1 MPTVKVPNWIFH
13 TTVISKAL
21 DLLDFAINSKDQDG
35 DHDFLQL
42 ESGLALE
49 ESRDALSALIDT
61 LQILEADKNC
71 MRCK

>member
-1 MPTVKVPNWIFH
+1 VKVPNWIFH

-21 DLLDFAINSKDQDG
+21 ELLDFAINSTDQDS